1 MSVFIGSTTTA
12 QRNCLS
18 KEFKKLYAKKTFIP
32 RKQKIAIAL
41 NTCNVGIKGV
51 KKEDTL
57 ESLTEKFLKEYDLQ
71 ATDGR
76 RQRQYSAA
84 QNKLIKF
91 IVKNR
96 LMTMDEMANY
106 FGRLTLKRGQTT
118 FTIK

>member
-57 ESLTEKFLKEYDLQ
+57 ESLTENFLKQWDLQ
-71 ATDGR
+71 NKIGYG
-76 RQRQYSAA
+76 RQRQLSAA

-106 FGRLTLKRGQTT
+106 FARLTMFNR
-118 FTIK
+118 